1 MVAVTDVIAGL
12 ITGKESVEFRTFP
25 AVAPAPGC
33 VTVEISLCG
42 ICGTDIASFRSG
54 HLHSPAVCGHE
65 WEGSITEI
73 GSGVTGYAA
82 GDRVIIAVPPACGH
96 CPECRRGLAENCRT
110 VSVVARG
117 RDELAPPHGG
127 FARRIT
133 VSAARVMPVHPGLC
147 DEEAAQLE
155 PATVAFHG
163 VRRSSIAPG
172 DAVVVQGAG
181 PIGMFALQF
190 ARVCGSRD
198 LIVVEPSESRRTLA
212 GELGATLTV
221 APEDAAQAVADRT
234 DGVGA
239 DVVLECSGVPRL
251 LQTAMQ
257 FTRAGGLVNLL
268 SFLAQQP
275 SLDAARWLAKQTTVV
290 ASNAFTHDDLRRSMS
305 LLADGRV
312 RARPLH
318 SRTVGLG
325 ELEATLR
332 QLAAGSADVKVLVDP
347 RRDA

>member
-1 MVAVTDVIAGL
+1 MAEVIAGL
-12 ITGKESVEFRTFP
+12 ITGKETVEFRTFP
-25 AVAPAPGC
+25 AAAPAAGC

-65 WEGSITEI
+65 WVGSIAEV
-73 GSGVTGYAA
+73 GSRVPGYAA

-96 CPECRRGLAENCRT
+96 CPECRRGLAESCRT
-110 VSVVARG
+110 VSMVARG
-117 RDELAPPHGG
+117 RDALAPPHGG

-133 VSAARVMPVHPGLC
+133 VSAARVLPVHPALR

-163 VRRSSIAPG
+163 VRRSAIAPG
-172 DAVVVQGAG
+172 DTVVVQGAG

-190 ARVCGSRD
+190 ARVAGAGD
-198 LIVVEPSESRRTLA
+198 LIVVEPSVSRRALA

-221 APEDAAQAVADRT
+221 APADAAQAVAERT

-239 DVVLECSGVPRL
+239 DVVLECAGVARL
-251 LQTAMQ
+251 LQTAMD
-257 FTRAGGLVNLL
+257 FARAGGLVNLL
-268 SFLAQQP
+268 SFLAQPP
-275 SLDAARWLAKQTTVV
+275 SVDAARWLAKQTTVV
-290 ASNAFTHDDLRRSMS
+290 ASNAFTHDDLRRSMA

-312 RARPLH
+312 QALPLH

-325 ELEATLR
+325 ELAATLR
-332 QLAAGSADVKVLVDP
+332 ELATGSADVKVLVDP
-347 RRDA
+347 RRNG